1 MQACCASTI
10 LPHGV
15 LGCICK
21 YQCVSP
27 SPSLSQKF
35 AEYFGLPQTPK
46 ATLDWL
52 DARSGGSGALKNK
65 NALHA
70 RQVVE
75 NKVKTPKALNQLAD
89 RIEKADINL
98 GWEVSLRLDLK
109 DQKKAFHNALK
120 VMYQFVLVVSVLC
133 VCQSLVRS
141 SAS

>member
-27 SPSLSQKF
+27 SPALSQKF
-35 AEYFGLPQTPK
+35 AEYFGLPLTPK

-52 DARSGGSGALKNK
+52 EARSGGWGALKNK
-65 NALHA
+65 NALRA
-70 RQVVE
+70 RQMVE
-75 NKVKTPKALNQLAD
+75 AKVKTPKALDKLA
-89 RIEKADINL
+89 EKIQKDAMTL

-109 DQKKAFHNALK
+109 DLKPAFHEKLK
-120 VMYQFVLVVSVLC
+120 VMYQCVLVVSVLYL
-133 VCQSLVRS
+133 CQSYGS
-141 SAS
+141 